1 MIAIFNGLCT
11 IMQTFEYMHN
21 WHHSSAAHPQ
31 SLVVSWPKILAWK
44 FIELAPT
51 SGNRLMPKTSIHSI
65 LNLELLFYVVFSCM
79 TSMLGQNENC
89 ECDLLISKYR
99 SHNSTEKSCFF
110 EMNEK

>member
-44 FIELAPT
+44 FIELAGHQPF
-51 SGNRLMPKTSIHSI
+51 K
-65 LNLELLFYVVFSCM
+65 
-79 TSMLGQNENC
+79 
-89 ECDLLISKYR
+89 K
-99 SHNSTEKSCFF
+99 
-110 EMNEK
+110 